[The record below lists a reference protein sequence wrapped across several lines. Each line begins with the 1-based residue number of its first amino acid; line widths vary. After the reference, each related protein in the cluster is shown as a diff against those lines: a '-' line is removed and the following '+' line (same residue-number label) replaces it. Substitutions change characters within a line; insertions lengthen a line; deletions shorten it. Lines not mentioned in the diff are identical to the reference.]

1 MFGINLHFNIE
12 RWKLNK
18 EYNIYV
24 STMGN
29 VKYKDK
35 KSAPMRINRNGYVY
49 VKVSNNQF
57 KPLHRIV
64 METYKG
70 KSNLTVDHIDSN
82 KRNNSLKNLE
92 YVTQEENIRRANEK
106 LVNDEI
112 CESDNNYV
120 AEVIKK
126 GLLTPLLAKN
136 LLTVKPSR
144 YYFYGRDL
152 TQLNNALVKEFGTD
166 FMKDVNLKAAC
177 GSGAI
182 KKGYKFKYD
191 AKTRIYSATY
201 MLKLA

>member
-12 RWKLNK
+12 RWKFNK

-35 KSAPMRINRNGYVY
+35 TLAPTRINRNGYVY
-49 VKVSNNQF
+49 VRINTNQF
-57 KPLHRIV
+57 RPLHRIV
-64 METYKG
+64 METFKG
-70 KSNLTVDHIDSN
+70 KSDLTIDHVDSN

-106 LVNDEI
+106 LIADEV
-112 CESDNNYV
+112 EKDYV
-120 AEVIKK
+120 TEVIKK

-136 LLTVKPSR
+136 LLTVKPNH

-152 TQLNNALVKEFGTD
+152 TQLNNAMVKEFGTD
-166 FMKDVNLKAAC
+166 FMKNVNLKAAC

-182 KKGYKFKYD
+182 KNGYKFKYD
-191 AKTRIYSATY
+191 AKTHVYSATY